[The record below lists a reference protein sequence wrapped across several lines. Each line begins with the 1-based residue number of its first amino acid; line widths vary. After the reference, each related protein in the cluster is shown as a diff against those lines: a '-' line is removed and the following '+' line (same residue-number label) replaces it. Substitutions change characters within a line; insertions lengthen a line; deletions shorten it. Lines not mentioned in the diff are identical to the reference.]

1 MVWKLRFRKVA
12 EAEQAQIIISLIVS
26 VRLCLAPLGM
36 KPPPGLTSLAPA
48 RSAFLQ
54 VYRALGISLLTRQ
67 PPRTVTTPFS

>member
-1 MVWKLRFRKVA
+1 MWKLRFHKVA
-12 EAEQAQIIISLIVS
+12 EAEQAQIIISLSVS

-36 KPPPGLTSLAPA
+36 TPPPGLTSLAPA